1 MPEDKAALLT
11 LSLAVASL
19 LSGAVSGIFLQTFYN
34 VGFATALTA
43 FVEKASRTTAVVP
56 NVAEQAVAAS
66 TAIQRAVTGQPA
78 EKPKPVFLMMG
89 IALSNLR
96 PLLLIPAIHS
106 VMPFGMLLE
115 GRGRLKNLGTR
126 HESVIMASAL
136 APLAINGYAMGGSI
150 SEYPIITYLLV
161 LELLP
166 LALVSYI
173 AAKAFLSPLTGLER
187 LKTAYTGCPGIFTAS
202 LVITF
207 AAASMEAWLAGGFY
221 D

>member
-1 MPEDKAALLT
+1 MLEDKAALLT
-11 LSLAVASL
+11 LSLAIASL
-19 LSGAVSGIFLQTFYN
+19 LSGAVSGIFLETFYN
-34 VGFATALTA
+34 VGFATALTT

-56 NVAEQAVAAS
+56 NVPEQVAAAS
-66 TAIQRAVTGQPA
+66 TAIQQAVTNQAA

-96 PLLLIPAIHS
+96 PLLLIPAIHA

-126 HESVIMASAL
+126 HESFIMASAL
-136 APLAINGYAMGGSI
+136 TPLAINGYTIGGSI
-150 SEYPIITYLLV
+150 SEYPVITYLLV

-173 AAKAFLSPLTGLER
+173 AAKAFLTPFRGLER
-187 LKTAYTGCPGIFTAS
+187 LKTAYTGCLGIFTAS
-202 LVITF
+202 LMITL
-207 AAASMEAWLAGGFY
+207 AAASMETWLVGEFY